1 MRPRAR
7 RLQRRSAGLLRGFA
21 ALLALALLATPA
33 AVASDATPLADQPGY
48 VDFDGFELFS
58 RDHLD
63 VHISVKGPLLALV
76 AGATRESDPE
86 LSEALGALRGVE
98 VRAYTVTE
106 DIRGRVHGEL
116 EELADQLRKDGWS
129 TAMTVKVDRDYGYA
143 MLRFAAGSSGAG
155 DPVGLVAMYLT
166 EDNSAVLVN
175 IVGDIDTRNVGRLAR
190 RFDLDLLAVD
200 GENSEAP

>member
-1 MRPRAR
+1 MPPSPPAPVSVLR
-7 RLQRRSAGLLRGFA
+7 RLATLLVLALVAAPAAFA
-21 ALLALALLATPA
+21 A
-33 AVASDATPLADQPGY
+33 DADPLAGQPGY
-48 VDFDGFELFS
+48 VDFDRFKLFS
-58 RDHLD
+58 RDQLD

-86 LSEALGALRGVE
+86 LSEALGALQGVE
-98 VRAYTVTE
+98 VRAYTVDE
-106 DIRGRVHGEL
+106 GIRSRVHGEL
-116 EELADQLRKDGWS
+116 EGLADQLREGGCS
-129 TAMTVKVDRDYGYA
+129 TAMTVKVDRDHGYA
-143 MLRFAAGSSGAG
+143 MLRFAPGSGGAG

-200 GENSEAP
+200 GEGEDLETP